1 MSLRKARTRFLHASY
16 TPLTRLLHRITT
28 IPMTLAYLTKL
39 THLGLDAAKMNSPPR
54 EICMQGTKKILSF
67 CQVVLESPYTEAADL
82 GGFGLR
88 ALPPEVRRWIRAAS
102 FSC

>member
-1 MSLRKARTRFLHASY
+1 
-16 TPLTRLLHRITT
+16 
-28 IPMTLAYLTKL
+28 MTLAYLTKL

-88 ALPPEVRRWIRAAS
+88 ALPPEVRRWIRGAS
-102 FSC
+102 LSH